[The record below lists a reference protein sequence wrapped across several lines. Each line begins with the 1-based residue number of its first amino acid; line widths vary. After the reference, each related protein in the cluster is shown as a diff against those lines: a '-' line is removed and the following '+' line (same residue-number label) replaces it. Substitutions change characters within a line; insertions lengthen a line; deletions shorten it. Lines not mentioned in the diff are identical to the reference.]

1 MLFTI
6 MTLFMLFITILK
18 FCASF
23 YWDVILKSEQGLQIV
38 LTNMIQVLYCIFKT
52 KTLTQII
59 WRGYFTCVG
68 IDCNVSLT
76 LLMKEKKV
84 KEIILEKSHIA

>member
-1 MLFTI
+1 
-6 MTLFMLFITILK
+6 MLFITILK

-59 WRGYFTCVG
+59 
-68 IDCNVSLT
+68 
-76 LLMKEKKV
+76 
-84 KEIILEKSHIA
+84 